1 MHRNRFVPLPLRRP
15 LVGLL
20 VCALLPTQALGLL
33 HRVKH
38 ANGPTSSQAE
48 PSGHIHGV
56 SETLFAQHRDAGD
69 CQIFD
74 QLSHADGVGLG
85 FIAPNM
91 MPPAQPPACCLPT
104 PRVAAPA
111 TGYQARGQPATA

>member
-1 MHRNRFVPLPLRRP
+1 MHRNRFVPLSLRRP

-20 VCALLPTQALGLL
+20 VCALLLTQALGLL

-38 ANGPTSSQAE
+38 ADGPTSWQAE
-48 PSGHIHGV
+48 PSGHMHGV
-56 SETLFAQHRDAGD
+56 SAALFAQHRDAGD

-85 FIAPNM
+85 FIAPGV
-91 MPPAQPPACCLPT
+91 MPPAQPPARGLPT
-104 PRVAAPA
+104 LRVAVKTA
-111 TGYQARGQPATA
+111 GYLARGPPVTA